1 MLKKPKYD
9 WYQGRL
15 AGMIFNLFDTK
26 TGFGA
31 IVNEKLAQELQK
43 SEIKTSKRRKVYSRF
58 KNNIWAADLPE
69 VASLS
74 SFNWG
79 LNIY

>member
-1 MLKKPKYD
+1 
-9 WYQGRL
+9 
-15 AGMIFNLFDTK
+15 MIFNLFDTK

-31 IVNEKLAQELQK
+31 IVNEELAQELQK
-43 SEIKTSKRRKVYSRF
+43 SVIKTFKRRKVYSRF

-74 SFNWG
+74 SFN
-79 LNIY
+79 

>member
-31 IVNEKLAQELQK
+31 IVNEKLAQDLQK

-74 SFNWG
+74 SFN
-79 LNIY
+79 